1 MGDGARRAAGVIAL
15 LLLPR
20 PERAA
25 FGRTRWLAGWLLS
38 PAPAPRRR
46 AAVRSSRL
54 HARQRRSGEEL
65 AAPPLAPP
73 PNPDRSFIKQ
83 HPRTHRLLLPA
94 THRSDLLGA
103 QPSPAQLAAMSHSSS
118 IRATS
123 YRRTFG
129 PSPMLSPMPY
139 SSSRLASG
147 SSAARLLSTPSAGAS
162 LRSYRG
168 SGGGGSALFLRTG
181 APVMVAP
188 PPQRYAYSTEKLD
201 FSVADALNQE
211 FLATRSNE
219 KQELQELNDRFASFI
234 EKVRYLETQNAAL
247 LTELGQ
253 SRAKEPTRASDL
265 FQDELRELRRQV
277 DSLGKDRD
285 RLQVDRDNL
294 AEDLAALKQ
303 RLDEEMHK
311 REDAENNLVL
321 FRKDVDDATLSR
333 LELERKI
340 ESLMDEIEFL
350 KKLHEEELNDMQVSI
365 HSQQQVQVEVEQA
378 KPDLTAALKEIRTQ
392 YESIAVKN
400 LQEAEE
406 WYKSKAKQEMNES
419 RRQIQTLTCE
429 VDGLKGTNE
438 ALLRQMRDLED
449 QYGAEVGSYQET
461 VGRLEQEIQHMKEE
475 MARHLREYQDL
486 LNVKMA
492 LDIEIATYRKLL
504 EGEESRIAVPVQSMA
519 SFSFRSAVSE
529 PDPGVESH
537 TRKTV
542 VTESRKEQRAE
553 IENHT
558 GLIYDGDGDDTS
570 YHWQPSHTVP
580 GFLSQPPLPFSP
592 YSVHSL
598 VVVPAIATNRLGSGD
613 GFPLLLS
620 SIVSYLFVSHSSSS
634 LPAKNPSPTS
644 TPQTKLPSCK

>member
-1 MGDGARRAAGVIAL
+1 SQV
-15 LLLPR
+15 
-20 PERAA
+20 
-25 FGRTRWLAGWLLS
+25 T
-38 PAPAPRRR
+38 
-46 AAVRSSRL
+46 
-54 HARQRRSGEEL
+54 
-65 AAPPLAPP
+65 
-73 PNPDRSFIKQ
+73 
-83 HPRTHRLLLPA
+83 
-94 THRSDLLGA
+94 
-103 QPSPAQLAAMSHSSS
+103 MSHSST

-139 SSSRLASG
+139 TSSRLASG
-147 SSAARLLSTPSAGAS
+147 SSATRLLSMPSAGAS
-162 LRSYRG
+162 L
-168 SGGGGSALFLRTG
+168 ALFLRTG
-181 APVMVAP
+181 A
-188 PPQRYAYSTEKLD
+188 SEKLD

-350 KKLHEEELNDMQVSI
+350 KKLHEEVRCSNGLA
-365 HSQQQVQVEVEQA
+365 QQQVQVEVEQA

-406 WYKSKAKQEMNES
+406 WYKSKFADLSDAANRNHEALRQAKQEMNES

-504 EGEESRIAVPVQSMA
+504 EGEESTSLCFHLTCSNALPSISSQH
-519 SFSFRSAVSE
+519 F
-529 PDPGVESH
+529 H
-537 TRKTV
+537 TWAR
-542 VTESRKEQRAE
+542 
-553 IENHT
+553 
-558 GLIYDGDGDDTS
+558 D
-570 YHWQPSHTVP
+570 
-580 GFLSQPPLPFSP
+580 
-592 YSVHSL
+592 
-598 VVVPAIATNRLGSGD
+598 
-613 GFPLLLS
+613 
-620 SIVSYLFVSHSSSS
+620 
-634 LPAKNPSPTS
+634 
-644 TPQTKLPSCK
+644 PQTRCMRESLWNRGLQLWQL

>member
-1 MGDGARRAAGVIAL
+1 
-15 LLLPR
+15 
-20 PERAA
+20 
-25 FGRTRWLAGWLLS
+25 
-38 PAPAPRRR
+38 
-46 AAVRSSRL
+46 
-54 HARQRRSGEEL
+54 
-65 AAPPLAPP
+65 
-73 PNPDRSFIKQ
+73 
-83 HPRTHRLLLPA
+83 
-94 THRSDLLGA
+94 
-103 QPSPAQLAAMSHSSS
+103 MSHSGS

-139 SSSRLASG
+139 SSSRLASA
-147 SSAARLLSTPSAGAS
+147 SPATRLLSAPSAAAS

-168 SGGGGSALFLRTG
+168 SGGGGSALYLRTG
-181 APVMVAP
+181 PLVGVAVP
-188 PPQRYAYSTEKLD
+188 PPRYSYSAEKLD

-247 LTELGQ
+247 LAELGQ
-253 SRAKEPTRASDL
+253 SRSKEPTRASDL
-265 FQDELRELRRQV
+265 FQDELRELRRHV
-277 DSLGKDRD
+277 DALGKDRD
-285 RLQVDRDNL
+285 RLQVERDNL

-303 RLDEEMHK
+303 RMDEEMHK

-378 KPDLTAALKEIRTQ
+378 KPDLTAALREIRTQ

-406 WYKSKAKQEMNES
+406 WYKSKFADLSDAANRNHEALRQAKQEMNES

-461 VGRLEQEIQHMKEE
+461 VARLEQEIHHMKEE

-519 SFSFRSAVSE
+519 SFSIKTAGE
-529 PDPGVESH
+529 PIASM
-537 TRKTV
+537 
-542 VTESRKEQRAE
+542 
-553 IENHT
+553 
-558 GLIYDGDGDDTS
+558 GLQCT
-570 YHWQPSHTVP
+570 HM
-580 GFLSQPPLPFSP
+580 
-592 YSVHSL
+592 
-598 VVVPAIATNRLGSGD
+598 
-613 GFPLLLS
+613 LLCCL
-620 SIVSYLFVSHSSSS
+620 
-634 LPAKNPSPTS
+634 
-644 TPQTKLPSCK
+644 TKLWASERDGSSGTEVSNILGQG

>member
-1 MGDGARRAAGVIAL
+1 
-15 LLLPR
+15 
-20 PERAA
+20 
-25 FGRTRWLAGWLLS
+25 
-38 PAPAPRRR
+38 
-46 AAVRSSRL
+46 
-54 HARQRRSGEEL
+54 
-65 AAPPLAPP
+65 
-73 PNPDRSFIKQ
+73 
-83 HPRTHRLLLPA
+83 
-94 THRSDLLGA
+94 
-103 QPSPAQLAAMSHSSS
+103 MSHSST

-139 SSSRLASG
+139 TSSRLASG
-147 SSAARLLSTPSAGAS
+147 SSATRLLSMPSAGAS

-181 APVMVAP
+181 APGMLAP
-188 PPQRYAYSTEKLD
+188 SQLPPQRYAYSSEKLD

-294 AEDLAALKQ
+294 AEDLAALK
-303 RLDEEMHK
+303 LDEEMHK

-350 KKLHEEELNDMQVSI
+350 KKLHEEVRCSNGLA
-365 HSQQQVQVEVEQA
+365 QQQVQVEVEQA

-406 WYKSKAKQEMNES
+406 WYKSKFADLSDAANRNHEALRQAKQEMNES

-504 EGEESRIAVPVQSMA
+504 EGEENQVYAGKSL
-519 SFSFRSAVSE
+519 
-529 PDPGVESH
+529 
-537 TRKTV
+537 
-542 VTESRKEQRAE
+542 EQ
-553 IENHT
+553 
-558 GLIYDGDGDDTS
+558 G
-570 YHWQPSHTVP
+570 
-580 GFLSQPPLPFSP
+580 
-592 YSVHSL
+592 
-598 VVVPAIATNRLGSGD
+598 
-613 GFPLLLS
+613 
-620 SIVSYLFVSHSSSS
+620 
-634 LPAKNPSPTS
+634 SPTLATLRLIDFNS
-644 TPQTKLPSCK
+644 QNSSANFAG